1 MHAPTRPSVATMP
14 LATGLLA
21 VVTALI
27 ALATSLADGLE
38 TPAFLVL
45 VAADLLIVLVMGV
58 LLAACLTKNATV
70 TQNATAGTDAARLE
84 RDLGRLDLLEPLRTD
99 EANGE
104 RR

>member
-1 MHAPTRPSVATMP
+1 MHTSPRPSVAALP

-27 ALATSLADGLE
+27 ALAMSLADDLE

-58 LLAACLTKNATV
+58 LLAASLANSTAASADAT
-70 TQNATAGTDAARLE
+70 RLE
-84 RDLGRLDLLEPLRTD
+84 RDLETLAVLEPLRTD
-99 EANGE
+99 EPDGE